1 MDYDVIVVGAGP
13 AGASCARE
21 LAKKKHRVLVIDRTQ
36 EIGEPNYSTA
46 GTKPELIKEFA
57 LPQSVVLKS
66 WNSLILQGPSAQTKF
81 SYDRIIGYTL
91 NFRALRQFLIQEA
104 IENGA
109 DVWTDTL
116 AKDLIRQDNK
126 IVGLNCSQLGKD
138 LTVSSKIIID
148 ATGVEGR
155 FSSQLGLR
163 NNKKT
168 YLGIGYEQLMVN
180 LDLEDQGNCV
190 YVGLGSTYTP
200 TGYSWI
206 FPTGKK
212 EAKVGIGW
220 CSQWHKEKLDI
231 KEYFNRYISSQPATK
246 NAEELET
253 HIHSIV
259 VDSGNAIKQ
268 YSMDGFITIGEAAC
282 QANPLMGEG
291 IRHSMRSGRFAA
303 EIISQAIA
311 KNDFTRRELKNYD
324 QKWRAYIGNKWK
336 TSRLIAKLLY
346 QKDDKFI
353 DRLISSFAQLDKEDF
368 LKILW
373 EYDLKSSA
381 KLLALLGKSYLK
393 FIK

>member
-21 LAKKKHRVLVIDRTQ
+21 LAKKKHRVLIIDRTQ

-66 WNSLILQGPSAQTKF
+66 WNSLILQGPSKQTKF
-81 SYDRIIGYTL
+81 SYDKIIGYTL

-116 AKDLIRQDNK
+116 AKDLIRQNNK

-138 LTVSSKIIID
+138 LTVSSKIVVD

-168 YLGIGYEQLMVN
+168 YLCIGYEQLMVN
-180 LDLEDQGNCV
+180 LDLDDQGNCV
-190 YVGLGSTYTP
+190 FIGLGSTYVP
-200 TGYSWI
+200 AGYSWI
-206 FPTGKK
+206 FPTGKT

-220 CSQWHKEKLDI
+220 CPQWQKEKLDI
-231 KEYFNRYISSQPATK
+231 KEYFQKYISSQPATK
-246 NAEELET
+246 NAEELEI
-253 HIHSIV
+253 HIHSVIL
-259 VDSGNAIKQ
+259 DAGGGIKQ
-268 YSMDGFITIGEAAC
+268 YSTDGFIIIGEAAC
-282 QANPLMGEG
+282 QTNPLFGEG
-291 IRHSMRSGRFAA
+291 IRHSMRSGRMAA
-303 EIISQAIA
+303 EVISQAIA
-311 KNDFTRRELKNYD
+311 KNDFTYKELKNYD
-324 QKWRAYIGNKWK
+324 KKWQNYIGKKWQI
-336 TSRLIAKLLY
+336 SRLIAKLLY

-353 DRLISSFAQLDKEDF
+353 DRLISAFAQLDKEDL
-368 LKILW
+368 LKIFW

-381 KLLALLGKSYLK
+381 KLLVLLGKSWWHHLP
-393 FIK
+393 